1 MTAEENVFLEIVQD
15 FTKLSPTEADELL
28 SNEEGTIVF
37 IGRPTCPYCRK
48 FAPKLHKVSTEHKVQ
63 VNFVNSEHPDYTQ
76 ELKDFREK
84 YGVPTVPG
92 ILYADGN
99 NVKVRCDSSMT
110 EKEIASFV
118 EAS

>member
-1 MTAEENVFLEIVQD
+1 IVQD
-15 FTKLSPTEADELL
+15 FTELSPTEADELL

-63 VNFVNSEHPDYTQ
+63 VNFVNSEHPDYTN

-84 YGVPTVPG
+84 YGVPTDRKSTRLNSSHVS
-92 ILYADGN
+92 ISYA
-99 NVKVRCDSSMT
+99 VFCLT
-110 EKEIASFV
+110 HQEIKC
-118 EAS
+118 

>member
-1 MTAEENVFLEIVQD
+1 PMRVPP
-15 FTKLSPTEADELL
+15 LSPRPPPTTTTSTPPLHDALPI
-28 SNEEGTIVF
+28 SIVF
-37 IGRPTCPYCRK
+37 IGRPTCPYCSK

-63 VNFVNSEHPDYTQ
+63 VNFVNSEHPDYTN

-99 NVKVRCDSSMT
+99 DVKVRCDSSMT
-110 EKEIASFV
+110 EEEIASFV